1 MVMVELGLYE
11 PENVPFCQTQIT
23 RNTPTLRIWNL
34 DNLNPKIPKISEK
47 SRRYVYLNPK
57 TEEFWPQFTIKP
69 GNFSSIYQFSISV
82 SFALN
87 TWKIS
92 GGTIC
97 EKMQYRN
104 IQSTEGF
111 QKT

>member
-23 RNTPTLRIWNL
+23 RNTPTLRILDL

-47 SRRYVYLNPK
+47 SRRYVYLNPN
-57 TEEFWPQFTIKP
+57 TEKSTIKP
-69 GNFSSIYQFSISV
+69 GNFSNIYQFSISV

>member
-47 SRRYVYLNPK
+47 SNPEDLPEPK
-57 TEEFWPQFTIKP
+57 NQTIHH
-69 GNFSSIYQFSISV
+69 
-82 SFALN
+82 
-87 TWKIS
+87 
-92 GGTIC
+92 
-97 EKMQYRN
+97 
-104 IQSTEGF
+104 
-111 QKT
+111 